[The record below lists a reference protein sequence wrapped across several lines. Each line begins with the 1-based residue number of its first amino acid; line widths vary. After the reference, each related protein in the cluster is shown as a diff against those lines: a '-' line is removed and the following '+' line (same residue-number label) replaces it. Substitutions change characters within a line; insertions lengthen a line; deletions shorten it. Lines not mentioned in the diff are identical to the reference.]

1 MIAVSKVSTA
11 TREVVDDLEERFG
24 RKRVYLFGGAALFLV
39 LLLLIRFATGVHK
52 KTPPPPPR
60 PVSVAK
66 AIARDVPLYLDEIG
80 TCAANESVQ
89 VQAQVSGQI
98 IERHFQDGADVRK
111 GDLLFTIDPRPYQAM
126 LDQAKG
132 QLAQAKAQLALDQLN
147 WRRQQELWAKKV
159 SSAQEADTA
168 QATVATDE
176 ARVQSAEA
184 AVSAAQVNLDFTN
197 IRSPIDGRIGLR
209 QVDVGNTVSAGM
221 NGGAGGAVL
230 VNIDNLD
237 PIYTDF
243 TIAEPDIPLV
253 RRYLNGPNLKV
264 LTDAEGDNYP
274 PREGKLY
281 FIANTVQAG
290 TGTVQARAVT
300 PNPDRALWP
309 SQFVHVRLVLD
320 ILKSATLVPNN
331 AVQIGQNGPYV
342 FVVKADATL
351 DLRQVEPGQKQGEL
365 TVIKKGVGPGEEV
378 VTRGQL
384 QLAPGMKVAVQQTEP
399 TVPNE
404 KKNGESE
411 SSSAL

>member
-1 MIAVSKVSTA
+1 MITATKVSTA

-24 RKRVYLFGGAALFLV
+24 RKRLYLFGGAALV
-39 LLLLIRFATGVHK
+39 IALLLLLRFATGGNQ

-60 PVSVAK
+60 PVAVSK

-98 IERHFQDGADVRK
+98 IERHFKDGADVKK
-111 GDLLFTIDPRPYQAM
+111 GDLLFTIDPRPFQAM
-126 LDQAKG
+126 LDQANA
-132 QLAQAKAQLALDQLN
+132 QVAQAKAQLALDQLN
-147 WRRQQELWAKKV
+147 WKRQQELWSKKV

-184 AVSAAQVNLDFTN
+184 AVSAAQVNLDFTK

-209 QVDVGNTVSAGM
+209 QVDVGNTVSAGT
-221 NGGAGGAVL
+221 NGGSGGAVL

-274 PREGKLY
+274 AREGKLY
-281 FIANTVQAG
+281 FIANTVQSG
-290 TGTVQARAVT
+290 TGTVQARAVA

-309 SQFVHVRLVLD
+309 SQFVHVRLILD
-320 ILKSATLVPNN
+320 ILKDATLVPNN
-331 AVQIGQNGPYV
+331 AVQTGQNGPYV
-342 FVVKADATL
+342 FVVKPDSTL

-365 TVIKKGVGPGEEV
+365 TVLKKGVQPGEEV

-384 QLAPGMKVAVQQTEP
+384 QLAPGMKVAVQPAESP
-399 TVPNE
+399 RPNE
-404 KKNGESE
+404 KKDDTAEA
-411 SSSAL
+411 SSAF

>member
-1 MIAVSKVSTA
+1 MITAAKVSTA
-11 TREVVDDLEERFG
+11 TREVVGDLEGRFG
-24 RKRVYLFGGAALFLV
+24 RKSLYLFGGAALIAF
-39 LLLLIRFATGVHK
+39 LLLIRFSTGSSK
-52 KTPPPPPR
+52 KTAPPPPR
-60 PVSVAK
+60 PVTVAK
-66 AIARDVPLYLDEIG
+66 AIAKDAPLYLDEIG

-98 IERHFQDGADVRK
+98 IERHFKDGADVKK
-111 GDLLFTIDPRPYQAM
+111 GDLLFTIDPRPFQAA

-147 WRRQQELWAKKV
+147 WKRQQELWSKKV
-159 SSAQEADTA
+159 SSAQEVDTA
-168 QATVATDE
+168 QATVASDE

-209 QVDVGNTVSAGM
+209 QVDVGNTVSAGS
-221 NGGAGGAVL
+221 NGGSGGAVL
-230 VNIDNLD
+230 VSIDNFD

-264 LTDAEGDNYP
+264 LTDADGDSYP

-281 FIANTVQAG
+281 FLANTVQSG
-290 TGTVQARAVT
+290 TGTVQARAIT
-300 PNPDRALWP
+300 PNHDRALWP
-309 SQFVHVRLVLD
+309 SQFVRVRLILD
-320 ILKSATLVPNN
+320 LLKDAILVPNN

-342 FVVKADATL
+342 FVVKPDSTL
-351 DLRQVEPGQKQGEL
+351 DLRQVEPGQRQDGDL
-365 TVIKKGVGPGEEV
+365 TVIKKGIRPGEEV

-384 QLAPGMKVAVQQTEP
+384 QLSPGMKVAVQPAESP
-399 TVPNE
+399 KPNE
-404 KKNGESE
+404 KKNGGTHA
-411 SSSAL
+411 SSAL